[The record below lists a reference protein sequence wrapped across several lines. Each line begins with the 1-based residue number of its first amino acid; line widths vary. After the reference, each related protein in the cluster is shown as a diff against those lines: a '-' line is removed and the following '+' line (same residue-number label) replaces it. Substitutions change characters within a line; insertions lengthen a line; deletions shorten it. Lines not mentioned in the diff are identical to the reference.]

1 MNDSS
6 TSLIRSS
13 ACNGRVWRA
22 RRAAPRLVNA
32 AFTRPATRRHKTV
45 WSRRVA
51 SDGRCDLGFS
61 QLQRLSTFSV
71 IWAVCIEA
79 FKRESGVRPS
89 VHFLHHSSSSERF
102 GSVRFKPMIKLQ
114 YDTDAKCRTGRP
126 VWPTKQKKL
135 TSSISRELSTIKAW
149 LGPTVGRR
157 Y

>member
-1 MNDSS
+1 MHKNLVKIGRMVSEIYPRTDRQTGTH
-6 TSLIRSS
+6 TSIQTNSP
-13 ACNGRVWRA
+13 AHIPGGRV
-22 RRAAPRLVNA
+22 
-32 AFTRPATRRHKTV
+32 
-45 WSRRVA
+45 S
-51 SDGRCDLGFS
+51 FS

-71 IWAVCIEA
+71 IWALCIEA

-149 LGPTVGRR
+149 LGPNVGRR

>member
-1 MNDSS
+1 MYCVNDSS

-22 RRAAPRLVNA
+22 RRAAPRLVND

-45 WSRRVA
+45 WSRRVT
-51 SDGRCDLGFS
+51 SDGRCELGFS

-71 IWAVCIEA
+71 IWALCIEA

-102 GSVRFKPMIKLQ
+102 GSVR
-114 YDTDAKCRTGRP
+114 YDQTP
-126 VWPTKQKKL
+126 VRHRRQMSNWPTSVANKAEKVNVVD
-135 TSSISRELSTIKAW
+135 ISRTKHDKSMVRPYCWT
-149 LGPTVGRR
+149 
-157 Y
+157 